1 MTSPDYS
8 RLEQILNANKATK
21 NTTNIY
27 SEEEFFQISRLNIKE
42 ELLTGRDSQHTSK
55 ISK

>member
-1 MTSPDYS
+1 MSNNLEKSLTSPDYS

-27 SEEEFFQISRLNIKE
+27 SEEEFF
-42 ELLTGRDSQHTSK
+42 
-55 ISK
+55 